1 MRLDTGELSLVK
13 WKHMRVA
20 LFKLQKHCFYFVK
33 TVMRSNTKTLVSIVV
48 PMGTK
53 QIKGGWLD
61 DACPHVPIL
70 GRL

>member
-1 MRLDTGELSLVK
+1 
-13 WKHMRVA
+13 MRVA